1 MRMADHGEESA
12 RRSVRIWQE
21 VDIDTVKKHLMLI
34 DDLYG
39 SCASCKNL
47 GLNFVKDRTCPQC
60 GTTFEY
66 LATRSPSETGKI
78 LARIRAEKL
87 PLKLIDRADYDKAS
101 ATDALGNLF
110 K

>member
-1 MRMADHGEESA
+1 MANEEQQ

-21 VDIDTVKKHLMLI
+21 VDIASVKTRLMLI

-39 SCASCKNL
+39 SCANCGNL
-47 GLNFVKDRTCPQC
+47 GLNFVKDRNCPQC

-78 LARIRAEKL
+78 LARIHSENL
-87 PLKLIDRADYDKAS
+87 PLKLIDRADFDKAS

>member
-1 MRMADHGEESA
+1 MAEEEQGK
-12 RRSVRIWQE
+12 RRHIRIYQ
-21 VDIDTVKKHLMLI
+21 DIDIDEVKKHLMLI

-39 SCASCKNL
+39 SCANCKNL

-60 GTTFEY
+60 NTTFEY

-78 LARIRAEKL
+78 LARIRHENL
-87 PLKLIDRADYDKAS
+87 PLKLIDRGDYDKAS